1 MRPSKLKTIAK
12 GSIGK
17 NRISPWFS
25 SWNKNE
31 LVQATI
37 KQENCTRSTEQDF
50 DNNQSLNP
58 TKNKDAKKQNIERN
72 AVSKPSSG
80 NLLLRLKQYLS
91 RSKQNKKTN
100 LVLSNPPKQDEIKKE
115 IKLEIKEETPD
126 LVFSNPPK
134 QEEIKKEIKYEIK
147 EEGEIS
153 DSDEDISIVHVIEN
167 KTSGKTRQTVA
178 NQKMLSIRID
188 GQNAANSQTSEGT
201 CALSSSP
208 PRKSPTPTFQKSPT
222 PTFSI
227 NSRPCC
233 PQNPCGDCN
242 LCRPA
247 LQKQN
252 QQQSQELKAETSLFT
267 AKLANNLWPY
277 KTENQKSEKN
287 TGFAE
292 LKAGYFDTRIGK
304 WQPIWQDQSQNQLTS
319 GQNQLISG
327 SCLAT
332 SGQHQPPQD
341 GDETNKVTEQQV
353 FNHYPDQNSKKSC
366 QITTNQK
373 SSPVSSIKNETAD
386 DQNPEKTCQI
396 NANERLRPIIIDGQN
411 VAFEYG
417 KEISGMRKFSARGI
431 EICVEYFKK
440 RGHKEIIIWLPE
452 YRRNNRRD
460 FPENPAILKDLE
472 KNIKWTTARKLT
484 SGKCFASYDDR

>member
-1 MRPSKLKTIAK
+1 MKPSTILRPSTFLGPSKLKKTITK
-12 GSIGK
+12 GSIVK
-17 NRISPWFS
+17 NKLSPWFS
-25 SWNKNE
+25 SCNKNE

-50 DNNQSLNP
+50 DKNGLNP
-58 TKNKDAKKQNIERN
+58 TKNKDAKKQNSERN
-72 AVSKPSSG
+72 VTKKSSG

-91 RSKQNKKTN
+91 RSKQNKKTD
-100 LVLSNPPKQDEIKKE
+100 LVLSNPAKQEEIKKE
-115 IKLEIKEETPD
+115 IKYELKEEEISDSDEDIRLKQYLNRSKQNKETN
-126 LVFSNPPK
+126 LVLSNPPK
-134 QEEIKKEIKYEIK
+134 QEEIKKEIKLEIE

-153 DSDEDISIVHVIEN
+153 DSEN
-167 KTSGKTRQTVA
+167 
-178 NQKMLSIRID
+178 
-188 GQNAANSQTSEGT
+188 
-201 CALSSSP
+201 
-208 PRKSPTPTFQKSPT
+208 
-222 PTFSI
+222 
-227 NSRPCC
+227 
-233 PQNPCGDCN
+233 
-242 LCRPA
+242 
-247 LQKQN
+247 
-252 QQQSQELKAETSLFT
+252 QELKAETSLFNPLLVT
-267 AKLANNLWPY
+267 AKLADNLWPY
-277 KTENQKSEKN
+277 KTENQKSERN
-287 TGFAE
+287 TGLAE

-319 GQNQLISG
+319 GQNQLTSG

-341 GDETNKVTEQQV
+341 GDESNKVTEQKV
-353 FNHYPDQNSKKSC
+353 FNHYPADQNSKKSC

-396 NANERLRPIIIDGQN
+396 NANEKLRPIIIDGQN

-417 KEISGMRKFSARGI
+417 REISGMAKFNARGI

-452 YRRNNRRD
+452 HRKKNRD
-460 FPENPAILKDLE
+460 FPDNPAILEDLG